1 MDVLKWLYREK
12 CIINPLRLQ
21 MFGLEDQKKKK
32 TVQPFVFDLEKEL
45 KNKQKLK
52 EIRQMI
58 EERIQDIK
66 KVLRSGENS
75 EEFDQFGVLLHGY
88 TSFLKVISRFSEK

>member
-1 MDVLKWLYREK
+1 
-12 CIINPLRLQ
+12 

-32 TVQPFVFDLEKEL
+32 TVKAFVFDLEKDLKDKRKFKEL
-45 KNKQKLK
+45 RKT
-52 EIRQMI
+52 I
-58 EERIQDIK
+58 EDRIQDIK
-66 KVLRSGENS
+66 KILRSGENS

>member
-1 MDVLKWLYREK
+1 
-12 CIINPLRLQ
+12 

-32 TVQPFVFDLEKEL
+32 TVKPFVFDLEKEL
-45 KNKQKLK
+45 KDKQKLK
-52 EIRQMI
+52 ELRQLI

-66 KVLRSGENS
+66 KVLRGGENP

-88 TSFLKVISRFSEK
+88 TSFLKVISRSSEK